1 MVQWLRLCAPYQEA
15 CVPSLVGGARS
26 HILQVKIPH
35 AATKIEDPCAVAKTW
50 HSQTKNTHQTS
61 LQHVL
66 NEHMLRT
73 YYVPGTVRAGHTGMN
88 MRGKVWTLRELTV
101 GREDRW

>member
-1 MVQWLRLCAPYQEA
+1 MLQRRLKIHVLQLRL
-15 CVPSLVGGARS
+15 GT
-26 HILQVKIPH
+26 VKIN
-35 AATKIEDPCAVAKTW
+35 KYIKKTQKTQ
-50 HSQTKNTHQTS
+50 QTY
-61 LQHVL
+61 LQHFL

-73 YYVPGTVRAGHTGMN
+73 YYVPGTVSAGHTGMN